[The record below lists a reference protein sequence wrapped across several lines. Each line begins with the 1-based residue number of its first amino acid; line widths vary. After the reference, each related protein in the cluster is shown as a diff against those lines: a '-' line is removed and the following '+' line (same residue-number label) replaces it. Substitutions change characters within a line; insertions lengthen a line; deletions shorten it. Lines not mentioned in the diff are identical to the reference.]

1 MAADAIELVV
11 HFAGT
16 LVEVRRIERHQR
28 YLIGT
33 APNVDLPLATGTTF
47 PLVDVGLVVRIPA
60 GIEPVHVGTRTKLSF
75 GLVTIRLCR
84 VSDSPVRVARPPA
97 SLRIVPFALAVLALH
112 VGLVATAMATADVD
126 PITIPVVR
134 AEPPRRVPPKLL
146 PTPKP
151 KPKTRPKTAAK
162 QAAEPAAA
170 AQAAP
175 PATAGEA
182 RAAASGAGILG
193 SLSVEDFAA
202 IMGTKDIAKELADVG
217 PIWDEQAAYE
227 KMFGG
232 NGRAFDPSQDRAF
245 DSVKTGRYATLGS
258 GRGAGEG
265 YRLPARGKFR
275 EIGPPPIM
283 GLTCDDGQCQTI
295 GTLDRH
301 TVRDYVEK
309 RYVDMVKC
317 YERHARNV
325 PRVELTLHFEID
337 SDGTPTEVY
346 ADGAGAF
353 GSCLVRLV
361 ERVKF
366 PADKPTQ
373 VRAYPVAFWRT

>member
-33 APNVDLPLATGTTF
+33 AKTVDLPLATGTTF
-47 PLVDVGLVVRIPA
+47 PLVDTGLVVRIPA
-60 GIEPVHVGTRTKLSF
+60 GIEPVHDGPRTTLAF
-75 GLVTIRLCR
+75 GLVTITLTR
-84 VSDSPVRVARPPA
+84 VTVAPAYVPRPRV
-97 SLRIVPFALAVLALH
+97 SLRIVPFALVALVLH
-112 VGLVATAMATADVD
+112 VGVVAAAMTTADMD

-134 AEPPRRVPPKLL
+134 AEPPRRVPPKTL
-146 PTPKP
+146 PAPRPKP
-151 KPKTRPKTAAK
+151 KPSARGK
-162 QAAEPAAA
+162 QQAPAEAAA
-170 AQAAP
+170 APAP

-182 RAAASGAGILG
+182 RQAARGAGVLG
-193 SLSVEDFAA
+193 SASLDDLSA
-202 IMGTKDIAKELADVG
+202 IAGTKDLAKELSDVG
-217 PIWDEQAAYE
+217 PVYDEAAAYA

-232 NGRAFDPSQDRAF
+232 GGGAFNPQDDPKF
-245 DSVKTGRYATLGS
+245 DSVKVGPYATISS

-265 YRLPARGKFR
+265 YRLPAHGKFR
-275 EIGPPPIM
+275 EVQRPPIM

-295 GTLDRH
+295 GTLDRN

-317 YERHARNV
+317 YERHAKNL
-325 PRVELTLHFEID
+325 PRVELTLHFEIS
-337 SDGTPTEVY
+337 SDGSPNEVY
-346 ADGAGAF
+346 ADGGAF

-366 PADKPTQ
+366 PTNKPTQ

>member
-1 MAADAIELVV
+1 MAAEAIELVV

-16 LVEVRRIERHQR
+16 LVDARRIERHQR

-33 APNVDLPLATGTTF
+33 APNVDLPLATATTF
-47 PLVDVGLVVRIPA
+47 PLVDSGLVVRIPA
-60 GIEPVHVGTRTKLSF
+60 GIEPVREGRRTTLSF
-75 GLVTIRLCR
+75 GLVTVALTR
-84 VSDSPVRVARPPA
+84 VTDAPAPMPRPRA
-97 SLRIVPFALAVLALH
+97 SLRIVPFALAALLLH
-112 VGLVATAMATADVD
+112 VGVVAAALTTAEID
-126 PITIPVVR
+126 PIAIPVVR
-134 AEPPRRVPPKLL
+134 AEPPRRVMPKTV
-146 PTPKP
+146 PAPRPKP
-151 KPKTRPKTAAK
+151 RPKQATRAK
-162 QAAEPAAA
+162 EAA
-170 AQAAP
+170 AQAAAEAA
-175 PATAGEA
+175 PASAGEA
-182 RAAASGAGILG
+182 REAARGAGVLG
-193 SLSVEDFAA
+193 SASLDDLSAVV
-202 IMGTKDIAKELADVG
+202 GTKDLAKELSDVG

-232 NGRAFDPSQDRAF
+232 NGRAFNPSEDRAF
-245 DSVKTGRYATLGS
+245 DSVKTGPYATVGG
-258 GRGAGEG
+258 GRGAGAN

-275 EIGPPPIM
+275 EVERPPIM

-295 GTLDRH
+295 GTLDRN

-317 YERHARNV
+317 YERHAKNL
-325 PRVELTLHFEID
+325 PRVELTLHFEIG
-337 SDGTPTEVY
+337 SDGTPNEVY

-366 PADKPTQ
+366 PSDKPTQ